1 MGNLI
6 SLYIYKDLHQ
16 NELLSDYSML
26 LLVKLAQKQPDK
38 SLKCSYKVESA
49 PVRSTCVLQYMNFF
63 FALATSVAAI
73 LALLRMR
80 QSRRRAVEVEF

>member
-1 MGNLI
+1 M
-6 SLYIYKDLHQ
+6 YKDLHQ
-16 NELLSDYSML
+16 NELLSDYSTL

-38 SLKCSYKVESA
+38 SLKFSYKVESA
-49 PVRSTCVLQYMNFF
+49 LVRSTCVLQYMNFF
-63 FALATSVAAI
+63 VELATSVAAI